1 MGPRR
6 TFTKDL
12 FQRYLV
18 EFIVAHD
25 QPVNI
30 VEVPEFRRVLLLC
43 KPDLK
48 DDDIPHRTKTT
59 TLIME
64 NFERH
69 MEGLKVQLK
78 GSAGEISFT
87 TDVWD
92 TKGRRSYMGVTA
104 HWISAD
110 IVMQSA
116 VIGFARVYGR
126 HQGTNLAVVL
136 TGVVDRA
143 GIMGNVG
150 KFTMDSASNNATMLS
165 AFEDKLVVKVPDTSF
180 EAVNGNVHCLGHSLN
195 RCSQMF
201 VKKIGALPPD
211 DGRDGDDVEDGD
223 DDGGDPDGP
232 PDDPLSVGIIPKVR
246 RIVRSIRS
254 SPLRRDAWDQTIRTG
269 NTSGVFLPH
278 LREVQLILDVR
289 TRWNSTY
296 DMINPLSDIVRQ
308 AYRQFRVRS
317 DEFAAMYP
325 ELTESQENDL
335 AAVASLL
342 EVPMKVSLALA
353 RDDLPLL
360 ADVIPMFETF
370 QSEWEAVL
378 TMDDMS
384 RFHGAI
390 EAALAVATKYYTI
403 MDETDSYVLCMF
415 VHPKYRLDHI
425 KEYWD
430 DFYIQKAQRL
440 IKKKMKVYA
449 AKFGLYSSPGPSS
462 QAPATGKRPI
472 PQGLKGMREISEAL
486 QRTAKKNMQPASKS
500 SGIPTTVEEEYS
512 IWAAHGAEPEHG
524 DALAYWRNKT
534 VQTTFPVLFRI
545 AMDYLPIQSTS
556 VPSER
561 AFSSS
566 AETDTPRRNRMGPKL
581 MEATQVSK
589 YLVKRDRLSFTSH
602 MDVSPVE

>member
-1 MGPRR
+1 
-6 TFTKDL
+6 
-12 FQRYLV
+12 
-18 EFIVAHD
+18 
-25 QPVNI
+25 
-30 VEVPEFRRVLLLC
+30 
-43 KPDLK
+43 
-48 DDDIPHRTKTT
+48 
-59 TLIME
+59 
-64 NFERH
+64 
-69 MEGLKVQLK
+69 
-78 GSAGEISFT
+78 
-87 TDVWD
+87 
-92 TKGRRSYMGVTA
+92 
-104 HWISAD
+104 
-110 IVMQSA
+110 
-116 VIGFARVYGR
+116 
-126 HQGTNLAVVL
+126 
-136 TGVVDRA
+136 
-143 GIMGNVG
+143 
-150 KFTMDSASNNATMLS
+150 MDSASNNATMLS
-165 AFEDKLVVKVPDTSF
+165 TFKDKLVVKVPDTSF

-201 VKKIGALPPD
+201 IKNIGALPPD
-211 DGRDGDDVEDGD
+211 DGRDGDNVEDGD
-223 DDGGDPDGP
+223 DNGGNPDGP

-246 RIVRSIRS
+246 CIVRSIRS
-254 SPLRRDAWDQTIRTG
+254 SPLHRDAWDQTIRTG

-296 DMINPLSDIVRQ
+296 NMIVRFLEMKP
-308 AYRQFRVRS
+308 AYRQFCVRS

-325 ELTESQENDL
+325 ELTESQENPNL
-335 AAVASLL
+335 RRMISSCRVA
-342 EVPMKVSLALA
+342 P
-353 RDDLPLL
+353 R
-360 ADVIPMFETF
+360 
-370 QSEWEAVL
+370 
-378 TMDDMS
+378 
-384 RFHGAI
+384 
-390 EAALAVATKYYTI
+390 EAALAVATKHYTI
-403 MDETDSYVLCMF
+403 MDETGSYVLCMF

-449 AKFGLYSSPGPSS
+449 EKFGLYSSPGPSS

-545 AMDYLPIQSTS
+545 TMDYLPIQSTS

-561 AFSSS
+561 VFSSS
-566 AETDTPRRNRMGPKL
+566 AETNTPRRNCMGPKL

-589 YLVKRDRLSFTSH
+589 YLIKRDRLSFTSH

>member
-1 MGPRR
+1 M
-6 TFTKDL
+6 T
-12 FQRYLV
+12 
-18 EFIVAHD
+18 
-25 QPVNI
+25 
-30 VEVPEFRRVLLLC
+30 RVY
-43 KPDLK
+43 
-48 DDDIPHRTKTT
+48 
-59 TLIME
+59 
-64 NFERH
+64 
-69 MEGLKVQLK
+69 Q

-87 TDVWD
+87 TNVWD
-92 TKGRRSYMGVTA
+92 TKGHRSYMGITA

-110 IVMQSA
+110 IVMQLA

-143 GIMGNVG
+143 GIMDN
-150 KFTMDSASNNATMLS
+150 FTMDSASNNTTMLS
-165 AFEDKLVVKVPDTSF
+165 AFEDKPIVKVPDTSF

-201 VKKIGALPPD
+201 IKNIGALPPD
-211 DGRDGDDVEDGD
+211 DGRDGDNVEDGD
-223 DDGGDPDGP
+223 DNGGNPDGP

-278 LREVQLILDVR
+278 LREVQLILDIR
-289 TRWNSTY
+289 TQWNSTY
-296 DMINPLSDIVRQ
+296 DMI
-308 AYRQFRVRS
+308 FRVRS

-335 AAVASLL
+335 AAVVSLL

-360 ADVIPMFETF
+360 ADVIPMFEIF
-370 QSEWEAVL
+370 QSEWEVVL

-403 MDETDSYVLCMF
+403 MDETDSYMLCMF

-449 AKFGLYSSPGPSS
+449 AKFGLYSSPGLSS

-472 PQGLKGMREISEAL
+472 PQGPKGMREISEAL
-486 QRTAKKNMQPASKS
+486 QRTAKKNMQPVSKS
-500 SGIPTTVEEEYS
+500 SGIPTTVEEGYS

-561 AFSSS
+561 VFSSS
-566 AETDTPRRNRMGPKL
+566 AETDTPCRNRMGPKL

-589 YLVKRDRLSFTSH
+589 YLIKRDRLSFTSH